1 MASLESTSPKFSS
14 AFESCHNV
22 HCTFFFLALNNTDQC
37 IHLGTHPAHHQLA
50 FASGRA
56 PVSFPGSM
64 YKFVFALEFT
74 PIVTIVNKTLLQ
86 LRFVKLIFEE
96 ICFYRNA
103 AILNAVLKHTECSN
117 ISFLICNI

>member
-1 MASLESTSPKFSS
+1 M
-14 AFESCHNV
+14 H
-22 HCTFFFLALNNTDQC
+22 TDKAGHRMFGWEY
-37 IHLGTHPAHHQLA
+37 IL
-50 FASGRA
+50 
-56 PVSFPGSM
+56 
-64 YKFVFALEFT
+64 VFAFEFT

-117 ISFLICNI
+117 ISFLIYNI